1 MAART
6 ETRRNALLTV
16 AAVLV
21 GVVALNTVIDV
32 LARSTRIDLTQDRL
46 YSTSKGVDRTL
57 GTLDEPV
64 RIDFFWTQEGSKD
77 QPLIRAHAQRVREYL
92 EEIRSRSNGN
102 VEVRFI
108 DPEPF
113 SEAEDEARAAGLPAL
128 AVDGSGRTL
137 TLGLVVRGPTDRKET
152 IPYLSPENEPLLEY
166 QLLRAISSVGRPT
179 KPKVGLLS
187 TMPIDG
193 GMDPRNPMQQKG
205 PPVVIQQLREQA
217 DVVMIDPAA
226 EKLPDGIAALMLVQ
240 PRKLSDGMLHAI
252 DAWAVAGKPIIVLAD
267 PYAETD
273 TGPDASAMGAKR
285 GGTTY
290 DLGPLL
296 AAWGVDIPKDMVVG
310 DLAHATR
317 IRAPAKN
324 GGVRELDYP
333 AWLSLTP
340 DTFTK
345 DDPLVGGLQSLN
357 FMSAGSIEQV
367 AGAKSTV
374 APLVRTSD
382 RSQLIQTLKLGF
394 FGDPEQLIKDFKAD
408 GKPKTLAAR
417 ISGEIA
423 SAYPAAAGV
432 AAATGKAN
440 ILLIA
445 DADLLADDTWVTDDR
460 AGGMNV
466 GKRAI
471 ADNGPL
477 VLNSVELAAGN
488 PALAEIRARGQF
500 RRPFTKV
507 EDMRKE
513 AETKYIA
520 REKELQDEIQ
530 RTELQIGELQRERTS
545 DGMQQIVLTPEQA
558 ARIGE
563 LQKSMVASRK
573 ELRQV
578 QHDLRRDVESL
589 GTRLLVLDAIV
600 WPLAVAAVAL
610 AWYMVRGRTSRREAS
625 T

>member
-1 MAART
+1 M
-6 ETRRNALLTV
+6 
-16 AAVLV
+16 
-21 GVVALNTVIDV
+21 
-32 LARSTRIDLTQDRL
+32 
-46 YSTSKGVDRTL
+46 
-57 GTLDEPV
+57 
-64 RIDFFWTQEGSKD
+64 
-77 QPLIRAHAQRVREYL
+77 
-92 EEIRSRSNGN
+92 
-102 VEVRFI
+102 
-108 DPEPF
+108 
-113 SEAEDEARAAGLPAL
+113 
-128 AVDGSGRTL
+128 
-137 TLGLVVRGPTDRKET
+137 
-152 IPYLSPENEPLLEY
+152 
-166 QLLRAISSVGRPT
+166 SV
-179 KPKVGLLS
+179 
-187 TMPIDG
+187 
-193 GMDPRNPMQQKG
+193 
-205 PPVVIQQLREQA
+205 
-217 DVVMIDPAA
+217 
-226 EKLPDGIAALMLVQ
+226 
-240 PRKLSDGMLHAI
+240 
-252 DAWAVAGKPIIVLAD
+252 
-267 PYAETD
+267 
-273 TGPDASAMGAKR
+273 
-285 GGTTY
+285 
-290 DLGPLL
+290 
-296 AAWGVDIPKDMVVG
+296 
-310 DLAHATR
+310 
-317 IRAPAKN
+317 
-324 GGVRELDYP
+324 
-333 AWLSLTP
+333 
-340 DTFTK
+340 
-345 DDPLVGGLQSLN
+345 
-357 FMSAGSIEQV
+357 GSIEQV

-417 ISGEIA
+417 ITGEIA

>member
-6 ETRRNALLTV
+6 ETRRNALLTI

-21 GVVALNTVIDV
+21 GIVALNTVLDV
-32 LARSTRIDLTQDRL
+32 LVPGLRADLTQDRL

-57 GTLDEPV
+57 ATLDEPV
-64 RIDFFWTQEGSKD
+64 RIDYYWTQEGSKD

-92 EEIRSRSNGN
+92 EELQRRSNGN
-102 VEVRFI
+102 LELRFI

-152 IPYLSPENEPLLEY
+152 IPYLSPDNEPLLEY
-166 QLLRAISSVGRPT
+166 ELLRAISSVGRPT
-179 KPKVGLLS
+179 KPRVGLLS
-187 TMPIDG
+187 TIPLEG
-193 GMDPRNPMQQKG
+193 GMDPRNPMAMRAA
-205 PPVVIQQLREQA
+205 PVVIEQLREQA
-217 DVVMIDPAA
+217 EVVDIDAGA
-226 EKLPDGIAALMLVQ
+226 DALPDGLGALILLQ
-240 PRKLSDGMLHAI
+240 PRKLTDGMLRAI
-252 DAWAVAGKPIIVLAD
+252 DAWAIAGKPLIVLAD

-273 TGPDASAMGAKR
+273 TGPDAGAMGAKR

-296 AAWGVDIPKDMVVG
+296 AAWGLDVPKDMAVG
-310 DLAHATR
+310 DLAFATR

-333 AWLSLTP
+333 AWLSMTP
-340 DTFTK
+340 EAFTK
-345 DDPLVGGLQSLN
+345 DDPLVGGLQALN
-357 FMSAGSIEQV
+357 LMSAGEIRRLD
-367 AGAKSTV
+367 GAACTV
-374 APLVRTSD
+374 DPLVRSSD

-394 FGDPEQLIKDFKAD
+394 FGDPEQLLKDFKPD
-408 GKPKTLAAR
+408 GQRKTLVAR
-417 ISGEIA
+417 VGGEIR
-423 SAYPAAAGV
+423 SAFPAEGAAPAA
-432 AAATGKAN
+432 GKAN
-440 ILLIA
+440 ILLFA
-445 DADLLADDTWVTDDR
+445 DADLIADDTWVVDDR
-460 AGGMNV
+460 AAGMAV

-477 VLNSVELAAGN
+477 LLNAVELAAGN

-500 RRPFTKV
+500 RRPFTV
-507 EDMRKE
+507 VDEMRRT

-530 RTELQIGELQRERTS
+530 RKELQVGEVQRERTA
-545 DGMQQIVLTPEQA
+545 DGGQAIVLTPDQVK
-558 ARIGE
+558 RVQE
-563 LQKSMVASRK
+563 LQAELVAARK

-578 QHDLRRDVESL
+578 QHGLRQDVEGL
-589 GTRLLVLDAIV
+589 GTRLLVANAVL
-600 WPLAVAAVAL
+600 WPLAVAGVAL
-610 AWYMVRGRTSRREAS
+610 AWYVVRGRSSRREANS
-625 T
+625 